1 MFNVYMYV
9 TQIRRNTMGVFTRF
23 KDIVN
28 SNINS
33 MLDKAEDP
41 EKMINLMIREME
53 DTLVE
58 LKTSCAASM
67 ADKAKTERER
77 DVLKEKLERWDARAK
92 LAIEKGRDDLAR
104 EALVEKKAATNQFD
118 LIENDLVQF
127 ETIIDES
134 KSNIVQ
140 LEEKLETVKQKR
152 RILIQRGIHAN
163 EKMKARQA
171 VRNASGVDA
180 AMRFEELEGR
190 IERMEADADMVYSGY
205 TNPSENEF
213 TKMEHESD
221 IEAELA
227 SLKKSMKQ
235 GKDKAS
241 NAGDNN

>member
-1 MFNVYMYV
+1 
-9 TQIRRNTMGVFTRF
+9 MGVFTRF
-23 KDIVN
+23 RDIVN

-77 DVLKEKLERWDARAK
+77 DILKEKLERWDGRAR
-92 LAIEKGRDDLAR
+92 LAVEKGRDDLAR
-104 EALVEKKAATNQFD
+104 EALIEKKSVANQLE
-118 LIENDLVQF
+118 LIENDLEQF
-127 ETIIDES
+127 DVIIDECRG
-134 KSNIVQ
+134 NIIQ

-163 EKMKARQA
+163 EKLKARQSIK
-171 VRNASGVDA
+171 NASGVDA

-190 IERMEADADMVYSGY
+190 IERMEADADMIFSGASSS
-205 TNPSENEF
+205 NENEF
-213 TKMEHESD
+213 AKMENETE
-221 IEAELA
+221 IEAELD
-227 SLKKSMKQ
+227 SLKKNMKQ
-235 GKDKAS
+235 GKGKTS
-241 NAGDNN
+241 NDGADS

>member
-1 MFNVYMYV
+1 
-9 TQIRRNTMGVFTRF
+9 MGVFTRF

-77 DVLKEKLERWDARAK
+77 DVLKEKLDRWDARAK

-104 EALVEKKAATNQFD
+104 EALVERKAAVNQFE

-127 ETIIDES
+127 KALIEES
-134 KSNIVQ
+134 KANIVQ

-163 EKMKARQA
+163 EKRKAREA

-180 AMRFEELEGR
+180 TMRFEELEGR
-190 IERMEADADMVYSGY
+190 IERMEADADMVYTGY
-205 TNPSENEF
+205 SNPSENEF

-241 NAGDNN
+241 NAGDTN

>member
-1 MFNVYMYV
+1 
-9 TQIRRNTMGVFTRF
+9 MGVFTRF

-58 LKTSCAASM
+58 LKTTCAASM

-77 DVLKEKLERWDARAK
+77 DVFAEKNERWEGRAK

-104 EALVEKKAATNQFD
+104 EALVEKKACANQLN

-127 ETIIDES
+127 ESLINES
-134 KSNIVQ
+134 KSNIIQ

-152 RILIQRGIHAN
+152 RILIQRGVHAK
-163 EKMKARQA
+163 EKMRARQTIK
-171 VRNASGVDA
+171 NASGVDA
-180 AMRFEELEGR
+180 TIKFDELEGR
-190 IERMEADADMVYSGY
+190 IERMEADADMVYSGFS
-205 TNPSENEF
+205 NPSENEF
-213 TKMEHESD
+213 SRMENESE
-221 IEAELA
+221 IEDELA
-227 SLKKSMKQ
+227 ALKKSMKPK
-235 GKDKAS
+235 KDKTS
-241 NAGDNN
+241 NDGDNN

>member
-1 MFNVYMYV
+1 
-9 TQIRRNTMGVFTRF
+9 MGVFTRF

-58 LKTSCAASM
+58 LKSSCAASM

-77 DVLKEKLERWDARAK
+77 DILKEKLDRWDGRAR
-92 LAIEKGRDDLAR
+92 LAIEKNRDDLAK
-104 EALVEKKAATNQFD
+104 EALVEKKSVANQLD
-118 LIENDLVQF
+118 LTENDLSQF
-127 ETIIDES
+127 DTIIDECRG
-134 KSNIVQ
+134 NILQ

-163 EKMKARQA
+163 EKLKARQSI
-171 VRNASGVDA
+171 RNASGIDA
-180 AMRFEELEGR
+180 SMRFEELEGR
-190 IERMEADADMVYSGY
+190 IERMEADADMVYGGAS
-205 TNPSENEF
+205 NSSENEF
-213 TKMEHESD
+213 TRMENESD
-221 IEAELA
+221 IEDELA

-235 GKDKAS
+235 GKGKAS
-241 NAGDNN
+241 DDGANS